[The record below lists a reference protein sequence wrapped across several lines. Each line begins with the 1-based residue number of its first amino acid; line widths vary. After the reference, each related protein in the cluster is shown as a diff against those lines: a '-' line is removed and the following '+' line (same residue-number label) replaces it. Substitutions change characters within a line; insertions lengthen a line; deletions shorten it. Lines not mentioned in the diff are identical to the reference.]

1 MIASTAS
8 TARAARL
15 RGACASLLC
24 LRMMSIFPSEDGGQR
39 AAAEPRVKLPLESAQ
54 PPALVGFYS
63 VYDDLASEDALAS
76 MADGGPTA
84 SIFSAT
90 MVLRADGQTS
100 RGSEFPGGSWA
111 AAERDGRVRLS
122 MTLRAGRARAEE
134 RRYDGL
140 VLEFEAPPD
149 FDDDGEAPPPPDAAG
164 EAGGSGRTELRVVGE
179 VSRWSTAD
187 AAAPRQL
194 GEPKPFSMVGI
205 EVDRT
210 TLTPTIKPR
219 AQELDPAEVRRQ
231 QEWQRVRDRSEAD
244 ALRQVLNDVRELKAE
259 GVSADELAE
268 RMRPGD
274 DAFVDPDDD
283 RLP

>member
-1 MIASTAS
+1 MIATAS

-149 FDDDGEAPPPPDAAG
+149 FDDDGEAPPPDAAS

-283 RLP
+283 RLQP

>member
-1 MIASTAS
+1 MIAAP
-8 TARAARL
+8 AARL

-149 FDDDGEAPPPPDAAG
+149 FDDDGEAPPPPDAAS

-283 RLP
+283 RLSRD

>member
-1 MIASTAS
+1 MIAIAS

-39 AAAEPRVKLPLESAQ
+39 AAAEPRVKLPLVSAQ

-149 FDDDGEAPPPPDAAG
+149 FDDDGEAPPPDAAS

-283 RLP
+283 RLQP

>member
-1 MIASTAS
+1 MIA
-8 TARAARL
+8 ARAARL

-149 FDDDGEAPPPPDAAG
+149 FDDDGEAPPPPAMKLPRELWTLVLAQVPFDAF
-164 EAGGSGRTELRVVGE
+164 EEEVVG
-179 VSRWSTAD
+179 VPC
-187 AAAPRQL
+187 AACA
-194 GEPKPFSMVGI
+194 S
-205 EVDRT
+205 
-210 TLTPTIKPR
+210 PR
-219 AQELDPAEVRRQ
+219 ALQRCGACKLVVYCSRECQAKHWKSHREACAQFRR
-231 QEWQRVRDRSEAD
+231 A
-244 ALRQVLNDVRELKAE
+244 KAP
-259 GVSADELAE
+259 VPVFPS
-268 RMRPGD
+268 
-274 DAFVDPDDD
+274 
-283 RLP
+283 